1 MSQPM
6 FTSEDFRI
14 HSVQELMEFLPIVIF
29 IGFIAPFLILAYT
42 IGFFGNLTGWLD

>member
-14 HSVQELMEFLPIVIF
+14 HSVPELLEFLPIVIF

-42 IGFFGNLTGWLD
+42 IGFLMNVTRWLD